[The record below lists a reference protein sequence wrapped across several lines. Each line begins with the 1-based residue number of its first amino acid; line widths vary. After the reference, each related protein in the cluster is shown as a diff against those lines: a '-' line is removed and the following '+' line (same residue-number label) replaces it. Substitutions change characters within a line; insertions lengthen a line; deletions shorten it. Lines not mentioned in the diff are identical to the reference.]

1 MDVPDRGRTKSVRR
15 KSNMPDRHNKDS
27 VHVGAPRRMKK
38 VQSSLRSSKQKNGAT
53 DRSRR
58 LTDYFYSKGGTEVPH
73 RPNCGAS
80 RSHIPNVS
88 PNPADGMPNVQ
99 SGIPQLHIPRMRDLL
114 STQLGFLSG
123 RPLQAFLQ
131 MFDQFDLTLSENTRA
146 IQASLCNIV
155 RAPFHLAEQCRP
167 VIDEIIAAQ
176 RSTDPNI
183 VGEPSSRNNRIDED
197 DTANAFNA
205 TEHGHHTN
213 DVNRDNNSQNIL
225 PTDHVQSPSSSHN
238 GPTSSH
244 DMGRLNTL
252 FDAISDEEDA
262 SSPPHIPN
270 PSPGNPVA
278 MPRINQPHVSIDES
292 TPEAYLASPNIPVPK
307 VRPAGKRV
315 TRKPDRFCSPFKYGV
330 MSRPP
335 PNADVTLNLLAY
347 MCDENSILRS
357 TPVIQFGTTPLSGA
371 IVAQSFADSALVVD
385 PIFMN
390 GFVKCL
396 SYDDYYIRPECHG
409 YRILLDADVSATLN
423 VEWDQ
428 RYSSAPKYNESD
440 ALAAIGRCLPFT
452 NLKKAKLILLPVL
465 HRHHW
470 SVYCI
475 NLGQSRIDV
484 LDSMEYESH
493 GDNDWDSYHS
503 HMGKT
508 IMQRLS
514 DALSKAAP
522 RKFASFRNWRHVKV
536 NVPVH
541 KSHYD
546 SAFFAMKF
554 LEFYDGDGHGSLK
567 ADIATNNALRCCT
580 ISPFTQRTS
589 CTHCQKLT
597 SSASL
602 IIILFSISNLFLG
615 HPQPSRHIPLLP
627 ECHCK

>member
-1 MDVPDRGRTKSVRR
+1 MDVPDRGRKKSVRR
-15 KSNMPDRHNKDS
+15 KSNMSDRHNKDS

-38 VQSSLRSSKQKNGAT
+38 VQSSLRSSKKKNGAT

-99 SGIPQLHIPRMRDLL
+99 SRIPQLHIPRMRDLL

-225 PTDHVQSPSSSHN
+225 PT
-238 GPTSSH
+238 
-244 DMGRLNTL
+244 
-252 FDAISDEEDA
+252 
-262 SSPPHIPN
+262 
-270 PSPGNPVA
+270 
-278 MPRINQPHVSIDES
+278 
-292 TPEAYLASPNIPVPK
+292 
-307 VRPAGKRV
+307 
-315 TRKPDRFCSPFKYGV
+315 
-330 MSRPP
+330 
-335 PNADVTLNLLAY
+335 
-347 MCDENSILRS
+347 
-357 TPVIQFGTTPLSGA
+357 VIQFGTTPLSGA
-371 IVAQSFADSALVVD
+371 IVAQSFADSTLVVD

-567 ADIATNNALRCCT
+567 ADIATDRPKEQCAEMLYYLTFHSEN
-580 ISPFTQRTS
+580 
-589 CTHCQKLT
+589 KL
-597 SSASL
+597 
-602 IIILFSISNLFLG
+602 
-615 HPQPSRHIPLLP
+615 HPLP
-627 ECHCK
+627 EAHQFRISDHHPFFY